1 MTEHAS
7 LRDVEPIARTS
18 VTDQVFEALYRKV
31 LLVEL
36 PPGTKLSELDVARQL
51 GVSRQPVRD
60 AFFRLSKLGFLQIQP
75 QRATTVTRISATM
88 VERARFVRTAIEVA
102 VVREACRVLTETD
115 LAQLDAI
122 IEAQAAAIAAGDRNR
137 FHDLDDGFHQRLCEL
152 IGHGHAYE
160 IIREAKAHTDRLRLM
175 SLNHAAPTAL
185 ADHQEILAC
194 TRARDPEGAAARI
207 TTHLGRI
214 REMVEKVRA
223 ENHSWFVE
231 EE

>member
-75 QRATTVTRISATM
+75 QRATT
-88 VERARFVRTAIEVA
+88 
-102 VVREACRVLTETD
+102 
-115 LAQLDAI
+115 
-122 IEAQAAAIAAGDRNR
+122 
-137 FHDLDDGFHQRLCEL
+137 
-152 IGHGHAYE
+152 
-160 IIREAKAHTDRLRLM
+160 
-175 SLNHAAPTAL
+175 
-185 ADHQEILAC
+185 
-194 TRARDPEGAAARI
+194 
-207 TTHLGRI
+207 
-214 REMVEKVRA
+214 
-223 ENHSWFVE
+223 
-231 EE
+231 

>member
-1 MTEHAS
+1 MPDYAA

-18 VTDQVFEALYRKV
+18 VTDQVFETLYQKV
-31 LLVEL
+31 LSLDL

-75 QRATTVTRISATM
+75 QRATTVTRISAEM
-88 VERARFVRTAIEVA
+88 VGRARFIRTAIEVA
-102 VVREACRVLTETD
+102 VVREACRLLTDAD
-115 LAQLDAI
+115 LAELDRILEAQQTA
-122 IEAQAAAIAAGDRNR
+122 IEAGDKTG
-137 FHDLDDGFHQRLCEL
+137 FHNLDDGFHQRLCEM

-175 SLNHAAPTAL
+175 SLAYAASL
-185 ADHQEILAC
+185 AHSDHCEILRC
-194 TRARDPEGAAARI
+194 IRARDPDAAAAWI

-214 REMVEKVRA
+214 EDTLARVRA